1 MDRMYRAAGPAR
13 SAATRLAPPAPRRR
27 PARPR
32 SAGAVA
38 VGGGGYGFPMAARTK
53 SAKDRPSYR
62 CTECGWTTAKWLG
75 RCPECQAWGTVEE
88 YGAAP
93 AVRTTAAG
101 RVSAPALPIGQVDGR
116 QATARSTGVPEL
128 DRVLGGGLVPGA
140 VVLLAGEPGVGKST
154 LLLDVAAKA
163 AGPEHPTLYVTG
175 EESAGQV
182 RLRADRINALHDHLY
197 LAAET
202 NLASVLG
209 HLDEVKPSLLILD
222 SVQTIA
228 SPEIDGA
235 PGGMAQVREVAGA
248 LIRASK
254 ERGMSTLLVGHV
266 TKDGAIAGP
275 RLLEHLVD
283 VVLHFEGDRHARLRL
298 VRGVKNR
305 YGATDE
311 VGCFELHDEGI
322 TGLTD
327 PSGLFLTRRDE
338 PVPGTCLTVTL
349 EGRRPLVAEVQALTV
364 ESQIPSPRRTTSGL
378 ETSRVSMMLAVLE
391 QRGRISALG
400 KRDIYS
406 ATVGGVKLSEPAAD
420 LAIALA
426 LASAA
431 SDTPLPKNLVAIGE
445 VGLAGEVRR
454 VTGVQRRL
462 AEAHR
467 LGFTHALVPADP
479 GKVPAGMTV
488 TEVANMGDALR
499 VLPRGRR
506 RGDNDG
512 PGKGPESAPWGA
524 REAAARGGRGGG
536 RDSGRG
542 AARDEDRE
550 PF

>member
-1 MDRMYRAAGPAR
+1 M
-13 SAATRLAPPAPRRR
+13 ATRK
-27 PARPR
+27 
-32 SAGAVA
+32 
-38 VGGGGYGFPMAARTK
+38 T
-53 SAKDRPSYR
+53 SAKERPSYR

-88 YGAAP
+88 TGGSP
-93 AVRTTAAG
+93 AVRTTAPG
-101 RVSAPALPIGQVDGR
+101 RVTTAAVPIGQVDGR
-116 QATARSTGVPEL
+116 RATARSTGVPEL

-140 VVLLAGEPGVGKST
+140 VALLAGEPGVGKST

-163 AGPEHPTLYVTG
+163 ASGDHPTLYVTG
-175 EESAGQV
+175 EESASQV
-182 RLRADRINALHDHLY
+182 RLRADRIGAIDDHLY

-202 NLASVLG
+202 DLSAVLG
-209 HLDEVKPSLLILD
+209 HLDSVKPSLLVLD
-222 SVQTIA
+222 SVQTVA

-254 ERGMSTLLVGHV
+254 ERGMATLLVGHV

-283 VVLHFEGDRHARLRL
+283 VVLQFEGDRHARLRL

-305 YGATDE
+305 YGTTDE

-322 TGLTD
+322 TGLAD
-327 PSGLFLTRRDE
+327 PSGLFLTRRAE

-364 ESQIPSPRRTTSGL
+364 DSQIPSPRRTTSGL

-406 ATVGGVKLSEPAAD
+406 ATVGGVKLTEPAAD
-420 LAIALA
+420 LAVALA

-462 AEAHR
+462 SEAAR
-467 LGFTHALVPADP
+467 LGFTHALVPSDP
-479 GKVPAGMTV
+479 GRIPDGMRV
-488 TEVANMGDALR
+488 LEVADVGEALR
-499 VLPRGRR
+499 VLPKRARR
-506 RGDNDG
+506 A
-512 PGKGPESAPWGA
+512 APQEEPPQE
-524 REAAARGGRGGG
+524 REVRR
-536 RDSGRG
+536 
-542 AARDEDRE
+542 
-550 PF
+550 

>member
-1 MDRMYRAAGPAR
+1 MTVM
-13 SAATRLAPPAPRRR
+13 ATRK
-27 PARPR
+27 
-32 SAGAVA
+32 S
-38 VGGGGYGFPMAARTK
+38 
-53 SAKDRPSYR
+53 SAKDRPTYR
-62 CTECGWTTAKWLG
+62 CTECGWQTAKWLG

-88 YGAAP
+88 AGGAA
-93 AVRTTAAG
+93 AVRTTAPG
-101 RVSAPALPIGQVDGR
+101 RVSAAALPIGQVDGR
-116 QATARSTGVPEL
+116 QATARGTGVPEL

-154 LLLDVAAKA
+154 LLLDVSAKA
-163 AGPEHPTLYVTG
+163 ASDDHRTLYVTG
-175 EESAGQV
+175 EESASQV
-182 RLRADRINALHDHLY
+182 RLRADRIGALSDHLY

-202 NLASVLG
+202 DLSAVLG
-209 HLDEVKPSLLILD
+209 HLDEVKPSLLVMD
-222 SVQTIA
+222 SVQTVA

-235 PGGMAQVREVAGA
+235 PGGVAQVREVAAA

-266 TKDGAIAGP
+266 TKDGSIAGP

-305 YGATDE
+305 YGTTDE

-322 TGLTD
+322 TGLAD
-327 PSGLFLTRRDE
+327 PSGLFLTRRAE

-364 ESQIPSPRRTTSGL
+364 DSQIPSPRRTTSGL

-420 LAIALA
+420 LAVALA

-462 AEAHR
+462 AEAAR
-467 LGFTHALVPADP
+467 LGFTHALVPSDP
-479 GKVPAGMTV
+479 GRIPDGMRV
-488 TEVANMGDALR
+488 LEVGDIGEALR
-499 VLPRGRR
+499 VLPARAPRQGRT
-506 RGDNDG
+506 
-512 PGKGPESAPWGA
+512 E
-524 REAAARGGRGGG
+524 E
-536 RDSGRG
+536 
-542 AARDEDRE
+542 
-550 PF
+550 